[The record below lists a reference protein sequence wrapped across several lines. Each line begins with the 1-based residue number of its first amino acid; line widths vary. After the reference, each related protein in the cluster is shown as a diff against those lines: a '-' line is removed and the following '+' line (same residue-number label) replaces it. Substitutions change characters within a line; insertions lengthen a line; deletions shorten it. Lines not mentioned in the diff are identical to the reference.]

1 MKNLFV
7 SDITLRVAGE
17 ELGHEIS
24 FREKLN
30 IANLLQKTGVDAI
43 ELPFIKSGKE
53 DAVVYRTIAE
63 SVSCA
68 VCIPCDS
75 EEKITAAAE
84 CVKANP
90 LTVIQI
96 CLPIS
101 TVQMEYTY
109 HLKAPKMLEKIAALC
124 KMASEICEKVEFV
137 ARDATRAEEGFA
149 KECAKTAFEN
159 GAKSI
164 TICDDSGVYFPDE
177 FANLVEEIKSLNMGL
192 VFVQTSDKLQFA
204 AASAVAAIAKG
215 ADGVK
220 TSAVGEDYLKTDVIA
235 DIIRAKGNALGI
247 ESNLDVTAI
256 HNIVSG
262 VTATDKK
269 ALGETAASETDSATI
284 SKDCTLADIA
294 KEISALGYD
303 LSDEDVGKVYD
314 EFKRVTTKKGAIGAR
329 ELEAIIASTAM
340 QVPSTYH
347 LVNYVVNSG
356 NIITATANIT
366 LEKDG
371 ETLAG
376 VSIGDGPIDAAFHAI
391 EQIVGFHYEL
401 DDFQIQAVT
410 KGREAIGSSLIRL
423 RADGKLYSGNGV
435 STDVIGACIRAYINA
450 LNKIVYGEN

>member
-1 MKNLFV
+1 MKKLFV

-30 IANLLQKTGVDAI
+30 IAERLQKTGVDSI
-43 ELPFIKSGKE
+43 ELPLIKSGKE
-53 DAVVYRTIAE
+53 DAVVYRTIAK

-68 VCIPCDS
+68 VSIPCDS
-75 EEKITAAAE
+75 EESVNAAIE
-84 CVKANP
+84 CAKANP
-90 LTVIQI
+90 LTIIQI

-109 HLKAPKMLEKIAALC
+109 HAKAPKMLEKIAALC
-124 KMASEICEKVEFV
+124 KMASASCERVEFV
-137 ARDATRAEEGFA
+137 AGDATRAEEGFA
-149 KECAKTAFEN
+149 KECAKTAYEN
-159 GAKSI
+159 GAKSV
-164 TICDDSGVYFPDE
+164 TICDDSGIFFPDE
-177 FANLVEEIKSLNMGL
+177 FASLVKEIKSLDMGL
-192 VFVQTSDKLQFA
+192 VYVRASDKLQFA
-204 AASAVAAIAKG
+204 SASAVAAIAAG

-220 TSAVGEDYLKTDVIA
+220 TSAIGEDYLKTDVLA
-235 DIIRAKGNALGI
+235 DIIRAKGNALKV
-247 ESNLDVTAI
+247 ESNLDITAI
-256 HNIVSG
+256 HNIVSK
-262 VTATDKK
+262 VNATNKKDLTYKTTAD
-269 ALGETAASETDSATI
+269 ADS
-284 SKDCTLADIA
+284 SKYSDDCTIADIA
-294 KEISALGYD
+294 AEISALGYE
-303 LSDEDVGKVYD
+303 LSDEDLGKVYD
-314 EFKRVTTKKGAIGAR
+314 EFKRVTTKKGSIGTR
-329 ELEAIIASTAM
+329 ELEAIIASSAM

-347 LVNYVVNSG
+347 LINYVVNSG

-410 KGREAIGSSLIRL
+410 KGREAIGSALIRL

-435 STDVIGACIRAYINA
+435 STDIIGACIRAYINA

>member
-1 MKNLFV
+1 MKKLFV

-30 IANLLQKTGVDAI
+30 IAGLLQITGVDAI

-53 DAVVYRTIAE
+53 DAVIYRTIAE
-63 SVSCA
+63 SVSTA

-75 EEKITAAAE
+75 EESVNAALE
-84 CVKANP
+84 CAKANP

-124 KMASEICEKVEFV
+124 KMASATCGNVELV
-137 ARDATRAEEGFA
+137 AHDATRAEEGFA
-149 KECAKTAFEN
+149 KKCAKVAYEN
-159 GAKSI
+159 GAKSV
-164 TICDDSGVYFPDE
+164 TVCDDSGVYFPDE
-177 FANLVEEIKSLNMGL
+177 IANLVKEIKELDMGL

-204 AASAVAAIAKG
+204 AASAIAAIIQG
-215 ADGVK
+215 VDGVK
-220 TSAVGEDYLKTDVIA
+220 TSAVGEDYLKTDVLA
-235 DIIRAKGNALGI
+235 DIIRAKGSALNI
-247 ESNLDVTAI
+247 ESNLDVAAI

-262 VTATDKK
+262 VNATDKK
-269 ALGETAASETDSATI
+269 APTAYNASDADTATL
-284 SKDCTLADIA
+284 SNNCTLADIA
-294 KEISALGYD
+294 SEISSLGYE
-303 LSDEDVGKVYD
+303 LSDEDIGKVYD
-314 EFKRVTTKKGAIGAR
+314 EFKRVTTKKGAIGSR

-347 LVNYVVNSG
+347 LINYVVNSG

>member
-7 SDITLRVAGE
+7 SDITLRVAAE
-17 ELGHEIS
+17 ELGHVIS

-30 IANLLQKTGVDAI
+30 IAGLLQQTGVNSI
-43 ELPFIKSGKE
+43 ELPFVKSGKE
-53 DAVVYRTIAE
+53 DTVVYRTIAE
-63 SVSCA
+63 SVSCG

-75 EEKITAAAE
+75 EEAIQAAVA
-84 CVKANP
+84 CVKANKN
-90 LTVIQI
+90 TVIQI
-96 CLPIS
+96 CVPIS

-109 HLKAPKMLEKIAALC
+109 HIKAPKMLEKIAALC
-124 KMASEICEKVEFV
+124 KLASAVCDNVELV
-137 ARDATRAEEGFA
+137 ARDATRAEAGFA
-149 KECAKTAFEN
+149 VECAKTAYQS
-159 GAKSI
+159 GANAV
-164 TICDDSGVYFPDE
+164 TVCDDGGFCFPDE
-177 FANLVEEIKSLNMGL
+177 FAKLIKEIKTLDMGP
-192 VFVQTSDKLQFA
+192 VYVQPSDKLQFA
-204 AASAVAAIAKG
+204 AACAVAAIIAG

-220 TSAVGEDYLKTDVIA
+220 TSAVGEEYLKTDVIA
-235 DIIRAKGNALGI
+235 DIIRAKGAALGVN
-247 ESNLDVTAI
+247 SNLDVTSI

-262 VTATDKK
+262 VTATDKTDIIK
-269 ALGETAASETDSATI
+269 SNTADTATLVN
-284 SKDCTLADIA
+284 DCTLADITA
-294 KEISALGYD
+294 KIADLGYE
-303 LSDEDVGKVYD
+303 LSDADNGKVYD
-314 EFKRVTTKKGAIGAR
+314 EFKRVTTKKGAIGSR

-347 LVNYVVNSG
+347 LINYVVNSG
-356 NIITATANIT
+356 NIISATANIT

-371 ETLAG
+371 ETLTG

-435 STDVIGACIRAYINA
+435 STDIIGACIRAYINA

>member
-1 MKNLFV
+1 MKKLFV

-63 SVSCA
+63 SVSSA

-75 EEKITAAAE
+75 EEAVNAAAE
-84 CVKANP
+84 CVKVNP

-96 CLPIS
+96 CVPVS

-109 HLKAPKMLEKIAALC
+109 HAKAPKMLEKIAALC
-124 KMASEICEKVEFV
+124 KMASEISNNVELV

-149 KECAKTAFEN
+149 VSCAKAAYEN
-159 GAKSI
+159 GAKAV
-164 TICDDSGVYFPDE
+164 TVCDDSGVYFPDE
-177 FANLVEEIKSLNMGL
+177 IAKLIKDIKELNMGNVYL
-192 VFVQTSDKLQFA
+192 QASDKLQFA
-204 AASAVAAIAKG
+204 AASAVAAIAAG

-220 TSAVGEDYLKTDVIA
+220 TSAIGEDYLKTDVIA
-235 DIIRAKGNALGI
+235 DIIRAKGNTLEI

-269 ALGETAASETDSATI
+269 DLTAGTAAESDSAKL
-284 SKDCTLADIA
+284 SNDCTLADIA
-294 KEISALGYD
+294 AEISALGYE
-303 LSDEDVGKVYD
+303 LSDEDIGKVYD
-314 EFKRVTTKKGAIGAR
+314 EFKRVTTKKGSIGAR
-329 ELEAIIASTAM
+329 ELEAIIASAAM

-347 LVNYVVNSG
+347 LINYVVNSG

>member
-1 MKNLFV
+1 MKKLFV
-7 SDITLRVAGE
+7 SDITLRVAAE

-30 IANLLQKTGVDAI
+30 IASLLQQTGVNSI
-43 ELPFIKSGKE
+43 ELPFVKSGRE
-53 DAVVYRTIAE
+53 DTVVYRTIAE

-68 VCIPCDS
+68 ICIPCDS
-75 EEKITAAAE
+75 EDAIDAATE

-96 CLPIS
+96 CVPVS
-101 TVQMEYTY
+101 TVQMEYSY
-109 HLKAPKMLEKIAALC
+109 HIKAPKMLEKIAALC
-124 KMASEICEKVEFV
+124 SYASTVCENVEFV

-149 KECAKTAFEN
+149 LQCSKIAFEN
-159 GAKSI
+159 GAKAV
-164 TICDDSGVYFPDE
+164 TVCDDSGICFPE
-177 FANLVEEIKSLNMGL
+177 ELAKLVSEIKALQLGN
-192 VFVQTSDKLQFA
+192 VYVQTSDKLQFA
-204 AASAVAAIAKG
+204 AACAVASVVAG

-235 DIIRAKGNALGI
+235 DIIRAKGSVLGI
-247 ESNLDVTAI
+247 DSNLDVTAI

-262 VTATDKK
+262 VVSKDKKDIITSNTTDTAT
-269 ALGETAASETDSATI
+269 LSNE
-284 SKDCTLADIA
+284 CTLADIA
-294 KEISALGYD
+294 AQIDALGYE
-303 LSDEDVGKVYD
+303 LSDGDIGKVYD
-314 EFKRVTTKKGAIGAR
+314 EFKRVTTKKGAIGTR

-347 LVNYVVNSG
+347 LINYVVNSG
-356 NIITATANIT
+356 NIINATANIT

-371 ETLAG
+371 ETLTG

-435 STDVIGACIRAYINA
+435 STDIIGACIRAYINA